1 MCPQNAVEAGSL
13 LQPCASPE
21 GHTSSSQ
28 YAEGKYKTARK
39 EETQDNAQHFLLYAF
54 TRLVLG
60 L

>member
-1 MCPQNAVEAGSL
+1 MEAGSL

-21 GHTSSSQ
+21 GHNSSSQ
-28 YAEGKYKTARK
+28 YDEGKYKTVGT
-39 EETQDNAQHFLLYAF
+39 EETQDNAQYFLLYAL